1 MVTLYIQ
8 GSIFST
14 FGFLSDVITDTCPH
28 AKTVNFKR
36 CINDRIKCGVGTNR
50 KHLFSLCTRC
60 LCCKTSHEKLGTL
73 AFMLLEWEEI
83 DNNRSVI
90 GKKNYQDETKI
101 MQRKLESDVRF
112 KLLWED
118 AAYQNTAWETCSERS
133 KARINSKDCKRARG
147 WIQKNSKDT
156 ESSRRHQREGREL
169 QYAIRPGR
177 NQMPS
182 TLPQDCKIVFPP
194 KCDENTMI
202 ILGNG

>member
-1 MVTLYIQ
+1 M
-8 GSIFST
+8 
-14 FGFLSDVITDTCPH
+14 
-28 AKTVNFKR
+28 
-36 CINDRIKCGVGTNR
+36 
-50 KHLFSLCTRC
+50 
-60 LCCKTSHEKLGTL
+60 
-73 AFMLLEWEEI
+73 
-83 DNNRSVI
+83 I

-118 AAYQNTAWETCSERS
+118 AAYQHTAWETCSERP
-133 KARINSKDCKRARG
+133 KARINSKDCKRAKG

-182 TLPQDCKIVFPP
+182 TLPQDCKIVVPP
-194 KCDENTMI
+194 KCDENTMH